1 MQNVFSKPS
10 MEGVIRLSLSIF
22 FFFLYQ
28 LLLLAG
34 VCAVRIDFVGPRE
47 LIAMKGVVHGHPQK
61 QSFKP

>member
-1 MQNVFSKPS
+1 MQNLFSKPS
-10 MEGVIRLSLSIF
+10 MEGSSASLYRF
-22 FFFLYQ
+22 FVLLYQ

-47 LIAMKGVVHGHPQK
+47 LIAMKESFMGTQK